1 MKSNIIKSM
10 NNEKLNSLICQWLEL
25 NLKKLHAIENQHYE
39 KAAYARDE
47 ERQIEYKICDI
58 ANLDTD
64 SSSSA
69 EIRKVVTQYLSECG
83 INIHD
88 INKDNVKQS
97 IREIKLKQIGIK

>member
-1 MKSNIIKSM
+1 M
-10 NNEKLNSLICQWLEL
+10 NNEKLNNLICQWLEL

-39 KAAYARDE
+39 TAAYARDE

-64 SSSSA
+64 SSSSSA
-69 EIRKVVTQYLSECG
+69 EIRKVATQYLSECG
-83 INIHD
+83 INIHY

-97 IREIKLKQIGIK
+97 IREIKLLQVGIK

>member
-1 MKSNIIKSM
+1 M
-10 NNEKLNSLICQWLEL
+10 NSEKLNNLICQWLEL

-47 ERQIEYKICDI
+47 ERKVEYKICEL

-69 EIRKVVTQYLSECG
+69 EIRKVATRYLSECG
-83 INIHD
+83 IDIEDLNIM
-88 INKDNVKQS
+88 NVKQS
-97 IREIKLKQIGIK
+97 IREIKLLQIGIK

>member
-1 MKSNIIKSM
+1 M
-10 NNEKLNSLICQWLEL
+10 NNEKLNNLICQWLEL

-39 KAAYARDE
+39 TAAYARDE

-64 SSSSA
+64 SSSSSA
-69 EIRKVVTQYLSECG
+69 EIRKVATQYLSECG
-83 INIHD
+83 INIDD